1 MQHTRRREKR
11 VEEETEGRRR
21 GAAAAAA
28 VLDEDQWQRIE
39 KASDGAKVLSAD
51 HGVPQSI
58 RKRQIRLVAAAATA
72 VDDSLSERD
81 TLGAH
86 THR

>member
-21 GAAAAAA
+21 GAAAAA

-51 HGVPQSI
+51 HGVPS
-58 RKRQIRLVAAAATA
+58 R
-72 VDDSLSERD
+72 
-81 TLGAH
+81 
-86 THR
+86 

>member
-21 GAAAAAA
+21 GAAAAA

-72 VDDSLSERD
+72 VDDSLSEWD

>member
-21 GAAAAAA
+21 GAAAAA

-39 KASDGAKVLSAD
+39 KASDGAKVLSR
-51 HGVPQSI
+51 PT
-58 RKRQIRLVAAAATA
+58 KEFP
-72 VDDSLSERD
+72 VDKEKTNSTGSSSSSSNCR
-81 TLGAH
+81 G
-86 THR
+86 